1 MQQPASS
8 GSFQNSEAEKGSSLL
23 SSRLSLV
30 RLSVSVI
37 LADLLFQFLLGMW
50 LNLFA
55 SFANMPGSLF
65 SMSGMMAS
73 GMGMSNMMPMSASM
87 AVLMIHMLNGY
98 LLGILSIIALA
109 LSLYSKKISIAS
121 LGVAGFASILLA
133 GVSGLSFMFSGFQNN
148 AFSYLMAVGFVAA
161 LFVYFVELYLSR

>member
-1 MQQPASS
+1 M
-8 GSFQNSEAEKGSSLL
+8 
-23 SSRLSLV
+23 V
-30 RLSVSVI
+30 RLSVGVI
-37 LADLLFQFLLGMW
+37 LADLLVQFLLGMW

-65 SMSGMMAS
+65 SMSGMMGS
-73 GMGMSNMMPMSASM
+73 GTGMSNTMMTISASM

-109 LSLYSKKISIAS
+109 LSLCSKKISIAS

-133 GVSGLSFMFSGFQNN
+133 GISGLSFMFSGFQNN
-148 AFSYLMAVGFVAA
+148 AFSYLMAVGFVVA
-161 LFVYFVELYLSR
+161 LFVYFVELYLLK